1 MPPLLEI
8 KDLTIAFDTDDGPV
22 TAVKDLSL
30 TIEQGQ
36 ILGLVGESGC
46 GKSVTAMSILRL
58 LPKPAA
64 RIASGRILFHGHD
77 LVSLPVDQLQS
88 IRGSRI
94 AMIFQEPMTALS
106 PLHRIGR
113 QLVEVLQIHRKMPEK
128 QAWPIAA
135 HWLQRVGLPDAEQ
148 RMFAYPHQLSGGQ
161 RQRVMIAMAMMLDP
175 ALLIADEPT
184 TALDVTVQAQIFDL
198 MREMHKPDTGMLFI
212 THDMGAIWQM
222 CTHVAVMYATEII
235 ETGTVQNVFSQP
247 RHPYTQALLA
257 AIPANAT
264 PGEPLPAIPGQVPS
278 PRNLPAGC
286 HFQDRCPKAFKRCR
300 GEHPSL
306 CKTGTGLSRCFL
318 AEESA

>member
-8 KDLTIAFDTDDGPV
+8 TNLTISFDTDDGPI
-22 TAVKDLSL
+22 TAVKNLSL
-30 TIEQGQ
+30 SIEQGQ

-64 RIASGRILFHGHD
+64 RVDSGSILFHGHD
-77 LVSLPVDQLQS
+77 LTTLPLPELQS

-106 PLHRIGR
+106 PLHRVGR

-148 RMFAYPHQLSGGQ
+148 RMYAYPHQLSGGQ
-161 RQRVMIAMAMMLDP
+161 RQRVMIAMALMLDP

-198 MREMHKPDTGMLFI
+198 MHEMHKKNTGMLFI

-222 CTHVAVMYATEII
+222 CTHVAVMYATEIV
-235 ETGTVQNVFSQP
+235 ETGTVQEVFANP

-264 PGEPLPAIPGQVPS
+264 PGDLLPAIPGQVPS
-278 PRNLPAGC
+278 PQNLPAGC
-286 HFQDRCPKAFKRCR
+286 HFHDRCPKAFARCR
-300 GEHPSL
+300 DEHPAL
-306 CKTGTGLSRCFL
+306 YATRTGLSRCFL
-318 AEESA
+318 SENEA